1 MNKTIE
7 NLYKKSVNEL
17 FSIKSKSNNHYD
29 LVIIGAGFSGL
40 EVGVLVGRKSK
51 NKDKN
56 ILILEQSNYIG
67 GRIRTETETYKGKHF
82 QYEAGGARFN
92 KNHKA
97 LFSVINRYKLES
109 KLFKIP
115 SYWEF
120 KPTKNY
126 KQNLNNIPFNN
137 IEELLAILID
147 YYDNPKFKPYLSHT
161 TLYDAC
167 KDLFGLKIAQYLQS
181 SYSYYSEIKVFNA
194 FNAIKSLKH
203 DLSETNQFYCMNGGY
218 SQIATH
224 LAQDYL
230 DSVNKQ
236 QAKFNSNRLLSLK
249 TQVKSWSYN
258 SESRKFKIKI
268 VGLETGDSKTIT
280 CDNLVLAVD
289 GKVIQ
294 SWRRQLCQISP
305 KISSV
310 ISAVSPQPLL
320 RTYAIYDSKWFK
332 NYGKIVTDGL
342 VKFIIPIDYKL
353 GLIMI
358 SYTDGEYVK
367 KMMRYIEDGTQEDAI
382 YTSLK
387 EIFPNDKIENKP
399 AFLRNEYWETGAVYW
414 NKKANSKQM
423 SELMLQPSKK
433 HNLYICGDSFS
444 ENQAWTDGALS
455 TAQKVAKLIK
465 L

>member
-7 NLYKKSVNEL
+7 KLSKKSIQEL
-17 FSIKSKSNNHYD
+17 FSTKSESINHYD
-29 LVIIGAGFSGL
+29 LVIVGAGFSGL
-40 EVGVLVGRKSK
+40 EVGVQVGQRPE
-51 NKDKN
+51 NKDKR
-56 ILILEQSNYIG
+56 ILILEQADYVG
-67 GRIRTETETYKGKHF
+67 GRIRTEYETHKGKRF

-92 KNHKA
+92 KNHNA
-97 LFSVINRYKLES
+97 LFSVINRYKLNS

-120 KPTKNY
+120 RPTNNY
-126 KQNLNNIPFNN
+126 KQNLKICPFND
-137 IEELLAILID
+137 IEELLSILID
-147 YYDNPKFKPYLSHT
+147 YYDKPKFKSYLFHT

-181 SYSYYSEIKVFNA
+181 SYSYYSEIKTFNA

-203 DLSETNQFYCMNGGY
+203 DLSETNQFYCINGGY
-218 SQIATH
+218 SQIAIH
-224 LAQDYL
+224 LARDYL
-230 DSVNKQ
+230 CRLSKQ
-236 QAKFNSNRLLSLK
+236 KEGFNLNRLLSLR

-258 SESRKFKIKI
+258 LETKKFKIKI
-268 VGLETGDSKTIT
+268 NSLESGDSKTIIS
-280 CDNLVLAVD
+280 DNLVLAVD
-289 GKVIQ
+289 GKVIK
-294 SWRRQLCQISP
+294 SWKKQLSQISP
-305 KISSV
+305 KITNV
-310 ISAVSPQPLL
+310 LAAVTPQPLL

-358 SYTDGEYVK
+358 SYTDGEYVRR
-367 KMMRYIEDGTQEDAI
+367 MMRYIENGTQEDAI

-387 EIFPNDKIENKP
+387 EIFPDDKIEKKP

-414 NKKANSKQM
+414 NKKADSKKM
-423 SELMLQPSKK
+423 SEFMLKPSKK

-444 ENQAWTDGALS
+444 ESQAWTDGALS